1 MNAYRL
7 LTFAIFL
14 IAFFIGGCATG
25 VKPWERGELAKDYMA
40 VEPDSL
46 QRTISE
52 QVVTSKEASSGGY
65 SVAGGGCGCN

>member
-1 MNAYRL
+1 MRNLRL
-7 LTFAIFL
+7 LILTISLAAFL
-14 IAFFIGGCATG
+14 GGCAAN

-46 QRTISE
+46 MRTIRE

-65 SVAGGGCGCN
+65 AVAGGGCGCN

>member
-1 MNAYRL
+1 MNSHRL
-7 LTFAIFL
+7 LILFACL
-14 IAFFIGGCATG
+14 IAFSIVGCASN

-65 SVAGGGCGCN
+65 AVTGGGCGCN

>member
-1 MNAYRL
+1 MKTQRL
-7 LTFAIFL
+7 CILACCLAGFLT
-14 IAFFIGGCATG
+14 GGCATN

-40 VEPDSL
+40 VEPDGL
-46 QRTISE
+46 QRVIIE